1 MRKRLEP
8 LLCELHAHT
17 TWSDGSLSVRQ
28 VVDLHGRRGI
38 DVLCIT
44 DHVVRD
50 DDPWREVEGVDVRAV
65 EETTWGRYLAD
76 IEREAARARATYGM
90 LVVPGLELTFNDR
103 DPHEAAH
110 AVAIGLRTFVPLED
124 GIADAMQAADEQG
137 AALVAAHPFER
148 ADEAESA
155 LRLTCG
161 FAERPELRDLAH
173 RFELFNRSNLFPWVA
188 EAGLP
193 AVAGGDFHSP
203 PHLAGWRTLVP
214 CEQREDALVSYL
226 RSPRP
231 VYLTRLEADHSRIAA

>member
-17 TWSDGSLSVRQ
+17 TWSDGDLSLAQ
-28 VVDLHGRRGI
+28 LVDLHGQRGI
-38 DVLCIT
+38 DVLCVT

-50 DDPWREVEGVDVRAV
+50 DDPWRDVEGVEVRAV
-65 EETTWGRYLAD
+65 DETTWGGYLANV
-76 IEREAARARATYGM
+76 EREAARALALYGM
-90 LVVPGLELTFNDR
+90 LVVPGLELTFNHR

-110 AVAIGLRTFVPLED
+110 AVAVGLRRFVSLEG
-124 GIADAMQAADEQG
+124 GIEDAMRAAAAAG
-137 AALVAAHPFER
+137 AAIVAAHPFER
-148 ADEAESA
+148 GDSTDSS

-173 RFELFNRSNLFPWVA
+173 RFELFNRSHLFGWVA

-193 AVAGGDFHSP
+193 AVAGGDVHRVE
-203 PHLAGWRTLVP
+203 HLTGWRTLVP
-214 CEQREDALVSYL
+214 CEPSEQALVAYL

-231 VYLTRLEADHSRIAA
+231 VYLTRLEADHTRAAA